1 MRKLHLARGRGNIEM
16 IEGNLKRNE
25 FGKTDWIFFGAMRK
39 RYAIAG
45 LGDSKPIKC
54 DNINNLFL

>member
-25 FGKTDWIFFGAMRK
+25 FGKTDWIFLA
-39 RYAIAG
+39 
-45 LGDSKPIKC
+45 P
-54 DNINNLFL
+54 